1 MVIGI
6 KKAGHSYMS
15 FTERKMLEKGKIGK
29 DKRFVKFLQGIWSLA
44 FAFLPGEETIR
55 TIGGPASL

>member
-15 FTERKMLEKGKIGK
+15 FTERKMLEKGKMGK

-44 FAFLPGEETIR
+44 FAFLPGE
-55 TIGGPASL
+55 